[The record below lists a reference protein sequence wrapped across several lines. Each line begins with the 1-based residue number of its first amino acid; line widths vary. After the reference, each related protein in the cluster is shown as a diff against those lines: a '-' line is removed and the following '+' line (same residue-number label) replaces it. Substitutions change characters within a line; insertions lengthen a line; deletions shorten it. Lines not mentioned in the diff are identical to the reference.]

1 MQKVLEI
8 TIDDEQEKLAKFRA
22 ANEYPL
28 LSMEFA
34 KRHGLHLLG
43 TTTTWFLLDV
53 AFYSQNLTQ
62 KDIFPAI
69 NLTGPAADM
78 NALREVF
85 VLSRAMFLIALFGTF
100 PGYWVTVALIDKMG
114 RYA

>member
-1 MQKVLEI
+1 
-8 TIDDEQEKLAKFRA
+8 
-22 ANEYPL
+22 
-28 LSMEFA
+28 
-34 KRHGLHLLG
+34 
-43 TTTTWFLLDV
+43 
-53 AFYSQNLTQ
+53 
-62 KDIFPAI
+62 
-69 NLTGPAADM
+69 M